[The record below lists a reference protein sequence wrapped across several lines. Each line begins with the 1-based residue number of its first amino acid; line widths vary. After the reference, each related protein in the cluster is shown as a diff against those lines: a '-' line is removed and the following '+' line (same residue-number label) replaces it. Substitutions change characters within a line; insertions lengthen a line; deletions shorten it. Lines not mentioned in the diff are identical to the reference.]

1 MKIKFEFD
9 DNLTDTEI
17 VIKAAEDTA
26 EIQRLAQLLE
36 ANATT
41 VPKFTF
47 YKDDSEYYLSLN
59 TILFF
64 ETDERAVHAHT
75 ATMFLPLS
83 IDCMSWNHRS
93 PIVSFES
100 LNQPLL
106 T

>member
-36 ANATT
+36 ANAMT

-47 YKDDSEYYLSLN
+47 YKYDSE
-59 TILFF
+59 
-64 ETDERAVHAHT
+64 
-75 ATMFLPLS
+75 
-83 IDCMSWNHRS
+83 
-93 PIVSFES
+93 
-100 LNQPLL
+100 
-106 T
+106 